1 MPAAAAPTNTAAP
14 LALVRGCGPT
24 GALAA
29 LALCDAGWRV
39 QLHDPSSKEQL
50 LARQRAYALT
60 HSSQMLL
67 QRLNLWDELAAQLIA
82 FGQLD
87 LADLGSGSAQ
97 VCFDADALGLSAVG
111 WIAEHRAL
119 MQVLLQAL
127 ESSDSVQL
135 SLGTA
140 APADNSCSVDLIVAA
155 DGPQS
160 PTRSTLGIDC
170 WRWHY
175 GQQCLTAQVDLRG
188 SSAQQAFE
196 LFRPEGPMALLPLG
210 GQRVQLVWSAAPA
223 RCRQL
228 QTLTANGFLDHL
240 AGVLPDRFQPDQLI
254 TGPQSFDVGL
264 ALARRLQRG
273 RTLLLGESAHC
284 SHPVGGQG
292 LNLCWRDVAVLHRLA
307 RRVQA
312 GRLGASALPRQ
323 YALRRWPD
331 LLLTLAA
338 TDLLVRVFSNRN
350 AVLLPLRRLALAVLA
365 RSQVLRRVT
374 LGVMTHGPC
383 RLTRG

>member
-1 MPAAAAPTNTAAP
+1 MPAAATPINAASP
-14 LALVRGCGPT
+14 SALVRGCGPT

-39 QLHDPSSKEQL
+39 ELHDPSNKDQL
-50 LARQRAYALT
+50 LGRQRAYALT
-60 HSSQMLL
+60 HSSQLLL
-67 QRLNLWDELAAQLIA
+67 QRLNLWDGLAAQCVA

-87 LADLGSGSAQ
+87 LADLGSGGAE

-111 WIAEHRAL
+111 WIAEHRPL
-119 MQVLLQAL
+119 MQGLLRAL
-127 ESSDSVQL
+127 ETSDSVQL
-135 SLGTA
+135 SLGTS
-140 APADNSCSVDLIVAA
+140 APSENGSSCDLIVAA

-160 PTRSTLGIDC
+160 PTRNRLGIDC
-170 WRWHY
+170 WHWHY

-188 SSAQQAFE
+188 SSADKAFE
-196 LFRPEGPMALLPLG
+196 LFRPEGPMALLPLS
-210 GQRVQLVWSAAPA
+210 GQRVQLVWSASPA

-240 AGVLPDRFQPDQLI
+240 AGVLPDRFQPDQLLVA
-254 TGPQSFDVGL
+254 PQSFEVGL

-273 RTLLLGESAHC
+273 RTLLIGESAHC

-312 GRLGASALPRQ
+312 GRLGAAALPRQ

-331 LLLTLAA
+331 LVLTLAA
-338 TDLLVRVFSNRN
+338 TDLLVRVFSNR
-350 AVLLPLRRLALAVLA
+350 AALLLPLRRLALAVLA
-365 RSQVLRRVT
+365 RSRVLRRIT

-383 RLTRG
+383 RLPRG